1 MAAPYLEEPLYAFWK
16 NEGAGEDT
24 AETPGMRVDVE
35 KYRMKYRSYRL
46 GYAQATKG
54 QVADILQDAEKDSTL
69 ESKHKISTAREDKDV
84 IDKSL
89 PIDEPLFHHLSD
101 TKRAEI
107 NKYRED
113 YRKYRLGYASGAE
126 GEVAD
131 LFKRQISQKEGG
143 YQQMQQM
150 CKEKMSQAMG
160 SEQLSPR
167 LSDDDDT
174 ELLRT
179 LSEPAVP
186 SWRPTSLKGLTSTFS
201 GIFADACEESNADT
215 KSMFHTLPQSVLP
228 DPTAS
233 YIQVPQLPD
242 GSLQLDA
249 SLLLAKTPL
258 PKAAAEFSSIHVIQT
273 AGVAARIGAAQ
284 VKNSAAKIGK
294 PCVVHDWPSIPT
306 DDAKAEYDALYN
318 VGSDLIL
325 QGANRAT
332 LLVFVGTGE
341 PGEMALAVI
350 LAMLPFRGIQLAY
363 VTPAED
369 YENPL
374 QTLRSPSGVFEYTA
388 TQPER
393 MGRVSLAAIFGPLA
407 PRTFKEPLS
416 TWAPL
421 RPERHPEEQP
431 APFKIGGLDLP
442 MVTFEGD
449 YYKGVDRLAALLV
462 GHYGSEIYPVV
473 SVGETGDALGYGDD
487 LLGALAELDCPG
499 FYFPHASG
507 ETCKSP
513 EAYGKVELL
522 KAIGAAKQ
530 SNKKVVVIAVGG
542 GVNGNATGMIAAMT
556 GSVFV
561 EVPTTLM
568 HYNDATTSAKKAFSL
583 VVNGQILSKNI
594 LGTFYLPQLV
604 FCISETFL
612 TLSKCSVHAAVGEA
626 CKTMGMLGIANS
638 KTGQEDW
645 HNILGGVEFAS
656 DFTKIIETVGGFERL
671 IQFLQ
676 STRELKAKALAL
688 GEELSAM
695 RMERASYGQMANVA
709 KHREKRLG
717 ELRRFFHGDL
727 SPEDRAEVIKF
738 LTVINTEIIAAKAMF
753 LAYSD
758 PFEKYRALLFEYAH
772 TLGHGVEAFM
782 NGLYRRATACG
793 LDYSE
798 AFRLHGQ
805 CVGMAVLWAGE
816 MSKQQGLLDGDGF
829 LAHQGL
835 LYTFNRFG
843 GYDFAPLRRLCD
855 QLAVSKEEFCEGV
868 LQVVR
873 RDNKRGYCKCR
884 EDSSVDQLV
893 RQRPGCLL
901 RSSDPDAELRYLVEV
916 TEDSQREVLERAFDC
931 EFDKVAV
938 LKGDQL
944 HLVKRS
950 EGSLEVDQTK
960 TASALRGL
968 IASLYTEED

>member
-1 MAAPYLEEPLYAFWK
+1 MGFQ
-16 NEGAGEDT
+16 NSG
-24 AETPGMRVDVE
+24 
-35 KYRMKYRSYRL
+35 
-46 GYAQATKG
+46 
-54 QVADILQDAEKDSTL
+54 
-69 ESKHKISTAREDKDV
+69 V
-84 IDKSL
+84 IHPWSC
-89 PIDEPLFHHLSD
+89 
-101 TKRAEI
+101 
-107 NKYRED
+107 
-113 YRKYRLGYASGAE
+113 
-126 GEVAD
+126 
-131 LFKRQISQKEGG
+131 Q
-143 YQQMQQM
+143 
-150 CKEKMSQAMG
+150 
-160 SEQLSPR
+160 
-167 LSDDDDT
+167 
-174 ELLRT
+174 
-179 LSEPAVP
+179 
-186 SWRPTSLKGLTSTFS
+186 
-201 GIFADACEESNADT
+201 
-215 KSMFHTLPQSVLP
+215 
-228 DPTAS
+228 
-233 YIQVPQLPD
+233 
-242 GSLQLDA
+242 
-249 SLLLAKTPL
+249 
-258 PKAAAEFSSIHVIQT
+258 
-273 AGVAARIGAAQ
+273 
-284 VKNSAAKIGK
+284 
-294 PCVVHDWPSIPT
+294 
-306 DDAKAEYDALYN
+306 
-318 VGSDLIL
+318 
-325 QGANRAT
+325 
-332 LLVFVGTGE
+332 
-341 PGEMALAVI
+341 AVI

-363 VTPAED
+363 VTPATE

-374 QTLRSPSGVFEYTA
+374 HTLRSPSGVFEYTA

-393 MGRVSLAAIFGPLA
+393 MGRASLAAIFGPLE
-407 PRTFKEPLS
+407 PCTFKEPLT
-416 TWAPL
+416 TWSPL
-421 RPERHPEEQP
+421 RPEVHPEEQP

-442 MVTFEGD
+442 MVTFEGAYSD
-449 YYKGVDRLAALLV
+449 GVERLANLLV
-462 GHYGSEIYPVV
+462 SHYGQDVYPVV

-487 LLGALAELDCPG
+487 LLGAIAAHDCPG

-513 EAYGKVELL
+513 EAYGQLELL

-530 SNKKVVVIAVGG
+530 SGKKVVVIAVGG

-612 TLSKCSVHAAVGEA
+612 TLSKSSVHAAVGEA

-656 DFTKIIETVGGFERL
+656 DFTKIIETVGGFEKL
-671 IQFLQ
+671 IRFLQ
-676 STRELKAKALAL
+676 GTRELKAKALAL

-695 RMERASYGQMANVA
+695 RMERASFGQMATCA
-709 KHREKRLG
+709 KHREKRLA
-717 ELRRFFHGDL
+717 ELRRFFHDQL
-727 SPEDRAEVIKF
+727 TSEDRAEVIKF

-855 QLAVSKEEFCEGV
+855 QLSVSKEEFCEGV

-873 RDNKRGYCKCR
+873 RDNKRGYCKCAA
-884 EDSSVDQLV
+884 DSSVDQLV
-893 RQRPGCLL
+893 RERPGCLL

-916 TEDSQREVLERAFDC
+916 TEDSQRQVLERAYDC
-931 EFDKVAV
+931 EFDKVAA
-938 LKGDQL
+938 LKDGNLQLVSRMEASGQEGDQ
-944 HLVKRS
+944 V
-950 EGSLEVDQTK
+950 K

-968 IASLYTEED
+968 IASLYKESSGETEA

>member
-1 MAAPYLEEPLYAFWK
+1 MTAPFLEEPLYSFWK
-16 NEGAGEDT
+16 NQGAGEDT
-24 AETPGMRVDVE
+24 AETPGMRMDIE
-35 KYRMKYRSYRL
+35 KHRMKYRAFRL
-46 GYAQATKG
+46 GYAASEKSNEAQG
-54 QVADILQDAEKDSTL
+54 VEIDPAE
-69 ESKHKISTAREDKDV
+69 
-84 IDKSL
+84 SL
-89 PIDEPLFHHLSD
+89 PIDAPLFQHLSD
-101 TKRAEI
+101 TKRTEI
-107 NKYRED
+107 NKYRAD
-113 YRKYRLGYASGAE
+113 YRKYRLGYATGAK

-131 LFKRQISQKEGG
+131 IFKKHMNSEEEYKGVETILERTVS
-143 YQQMQQM
+143 
-150 CKEKMSQAMG
+150 SG
-160 SEQLSPR
+160 SGA
-167 LSDDDDT
+167 DDD
-174 ELLRT
+174 EALART
-179 LSEPAVP
+179 FSEPAQT
-186 SWRPTSLKGLTSTFS
+186 WRPRLPSGLVSGLS
-201 GIFADACEESNADT
+201 GIFSEALCQEVDETAKT
-215 KSMFHTLPQSVLP
+215 MYFTQPKSVLP
-228 DPTAS
+228 DPGAS
-233 YIQVPQLPD
+233 YFQVPQLED
-242 GSLQLDA
+242 GTLQLDA
-249 SLLLAKTPL
+249 ELLMAHTPL
-258 PKAAAEFSSIHVIQT
+258 PKAASEFSSIHVVQT
-273 AGVAARIGAAQ
+273 SGVAAKITAAQIRNSAARIG
-284 VKNSAAKIGK
+284 KK
-294 PCVVHDWPSIPT
+294 CVTHDWPELAK
-306 DDAKAEYDALYN
+306 DAKAEFDALYAL
-318 VGSDLIL
+318 GSDLIL
-325 QGANRAT
+325 KGANRAT
-332 LLVFVGTGE
+332 LLVFVGAGE

-363 VTPAED
+363 VTPAEE

-374 QTLRSPSGVFEYTA
+374 DTLTSPSGVFEYTA

-393 MGRVSLAAIFGPLA
+393 MGRASLAAVFGPLES
-407 PRTFKEPLS
+407 TSFKKPLS
-416 TWAPL
+416 EWKPL
-421 RPERHPEEQP
+421 RPDVHPEEKP

-442 MVTFEGD
+442 MVTYEGAYSD
-449 YYKGVDRLAALLV
+449 GVERLADLLV
-462 GHYGSEIYPVV
+462 RHYGSDIYPVV

-487 LLGALAELDCPG
+487 LLGALASRDCPG

-513 EAYGKVELL
+513 EAYGKAELL
-522 KAIGAAKQ
+522 EAIGAAKRARRT
-530 SNKKVVVIAVGG
+530 VLVIAVGG
-542 GVNGNATGMIAAMT
+542 GVNGNATGMIAAMA
-556 GSVFV
+556 GAAFI

-638 KTGQEDW
+638 KAGQRDW
-645 HNILGGVEFAS
+645 HNILGAVEFAS
-656 DFTKIIETVGGFERL
+656 DFTKVIETVGGFEEL
-671 IQFLQ
+671 IRFLQ
-676 STRELKAKALAL
+676 STRELKAEALAF
-688 GEELSAM
+688 GEELSGM

-709 KHREKRLG
+709 KLREARLRK
-717 ELRRFFHGDL
+717 LRQVFRSQL
-727 SPEDRAEVIKF
+727 SSEAREAVIQF

-793 LDYSE
+793 LDFSE

-816 MSKQQGLLDGDGF
+816 MSKEQGLLDGDGF
-829 LAHQGL
+829 LAHQAL

-855 QLAVSKEEFCEGV
+855 QLDVSKEEFCEGV

-893 RQRPGCLL
+893 RDRPGCLL
-901 RSSDPDAELRYLVEV
+901 RSDDPDAELRYLVEV
-916 TEDSQREVLERAFDC
+916 TEDSQRDVLERAFDG

-938 LKGDQL
+938 LKGPALQLVPRENFCEESDQM
-944 HLVKRS
+944 
-950 EGSLEVDQTK
+950 Q

-968 IASLYTEED
+968 IASLY

>member
-1 MAAPYLEEPLYAFWK
+1 MPAPYLEEPLYAFWK
-16 NEGAGEDT
+16 NAGAGEDT

-46 GYAQATKG
+46 GYAQAMNG
-54 QVADILQDAEKDSTL
+54 LADVLNDAEKDSTL
-69 ESKHKISTAREDKDV
+69 ESKQKIIKTSQDKKA
-84 IDKSL
+84 IDTSL

-101 TKRAEI
+101 AKRAEI

-113 YRKYRLGYASGAE
+113 YRKYRLGYASGAR

-131 LFKRQISQKEGG
+131 LFKRQISEKESG
-143 YQQMQQM
+143 YQEVQKI
-150 CKEKMSQAMG
+150 CKEKMSQASG
-160 SEQLSPR
+160 SQLMC
-167 LSDDDDT
+167 DDADSETWQDLD
-174 ELLRT
+174 LLRT
-179 LSEPAVP
+179 VSEPAVP
-186 SWRPTSLKGLTSTFS
+186 SWRPRSLKGLSSTFS
-201 GIFADACEESNADT
+201 GIFSDACDESNMDA
-215 KSMFHTLPQSVLP
+215 KSMFFTLPKSVLP
-228 DPTAS
+228 DPSAS

-258 PKAAAEFSSIHVIQT
+258 PKAAAEFSSIHIVQT
-273 AGVAARIGAAQ
+273 SGVAARIAAAQ

-294 PCVVHDWPSIPT
+294 PCVVHDWPTIPT
-306 DDAKAEYDALYN
+306 HDAKAEYDALYD

-332 LLVFVGTGE
+332 LLVFIGAGE

-350 LAMLPFRGIQLAY
+350 LAMLPFRGVQLAY
-363 VTPAED
+363 VTPAQD

-374 QTLRSPSGVFEYTA
+374 QTLKSPSGVFEYTA

-407 PRTFKEPLS
+407 PRTFKEPLT
-416 TWAPL
+416 TWSPL
-421 RPERHPEEQP
+421 RPESHPQEQP

-449 YYKGVDRLAALLV
+449 YAQGVERLASLMV
-462 GHYGSEIYPVV
+462 GHYGSDIYPVV

-656 DFTKIIETVGGFERL
+656 DFTKIIETVGGFEKL
-671 IQFLQ
+671 IQFLEN
-676 STRELKAKALAL
+676 TRELKAKALAL
-688 GEELSAM
+688 GEELSGM
-695 RMERASYGQMANVA
+695 RMERASFGQMANVA
-709 KHREKRLG
+709 KHREKRLS
-717 ELRRFFHGDL
+717 ELRRFFHGQL
-727 SPEDRAEVIKF
+727 TAEDRAEVIKF

-855 QLAVSKEEFCEGV
+855 QLEVSKDEFCEGV

-873 RDNKRGYCKCR
+873 RDNKRGYCKCSA
-884 EDSSVDQLV
+884 DSSVDQLV
-893 RQRPGCLL
+893 RERPGCLL
-901 RSSDPDAELRYLVEV
+901 RSSDPDAELRYLVEAILIS
-916 TEDSQREVLERAFDC
+916 DSCPGLCF
-931 EFDKVAV
+931 
-938 LKGDQL
+938 
-944 HLVKRS
+944 RS
-950 EGSLEVDQTK
+950 L
-960 TASALRGL
+960 L
-968 IASLYTEED
+968 